1 MAAALQSAR
10 PRISPAVATLALLI
24 ALNLLNYIDRYILPG
39 ELSLVKSEFHSTDH
53 QMGALTTALFIF
65 YMVAAPLSGWLGDR
79 LNKKQLLVC
88 GVALCVLAALA
99 LHRDWALFF
108 QLSALAVVL
117 LIVYIWRKPAA
128 ARLPDRSSRKA
139 LIIFGAILWS
149 LATLATVWVHDY
161 WTFYIRQAFVGIGE
175 ATFGIFAPA
184 ILADFYPERERN
196 RILSIFY
203 VAIPVGAALGYLAGG
218 QLGTQ
223 WGWRAPFLVCAI
235 PGFLIAA
242 LYGFWGHE
250 PQRGASDNM
259 KETINTTTFLGLFH
273 NPAFL
278 TATFGLA
285 TLTFAMGGISA
296 WVPTFLSRAAGL
308 SVARASLVV
317 GAITVIDGIL
327 GTLVGGWIAQR
338 WLRTDHRALYL
349 LSFWSVALALPFG
362 VLLFFGPPSWAIPS
376 LLVAEFFLFLNT
388 GPLNAAIVNSVSA
401 PVRATAIGVNFFTI
415 HCFGDTF
422 SPQIIGA
429 ISDHSTLGIGL
440 GATLIMMVVSCV
452 ILWKGARHAPPM
464 EDVDISVLEEIAEAV
479 MATLDDSGEA
489 SPPPLDSDAVAAT
502 SQEETSDPMRS

>member
-1 MAAALQSAR
+1 MASSVQPVR
-10 PRISPAVATLALLI
+10 PRISPAVATLSLLI

-39 ELSLVKSEFHSTDH
+39 EVSLIKSEFHSTDQ

-65 YMVAAPLSGWLGDR
+65 YMIAAPLSGWLGDR
-79 LNKKQLLVC
+79 LNKKQLFVC
-88 GVALCVLAALA
+88 GALLSVLAILA
-99 LHRDWALFF
+99 LHGSWMPFF
-108 QLSALAVVL
+108 LLGAVAAVL
-117 LIVYIWRKPAA
+117 ITVYFWRKPAA

-149 LATLATVWVHDY
+149 LATLVTVWVHDY
-161 WTFYIRQAFVGIGE
+161 WTFFIRQALVGIGE

-184 ILADFYPERERN
+184 ILADFYPERDRN

-203 VAIPVGAALGYLAGG
+203 VAIPIGAALGYLAGG
-218 QLGTQ
+218 QIGSI
-223 WGWRAPFLVCAI
+223 WGWRAPFFVCAI
-235 PGFLIAA
+235 PGLLIAV
-242 LYGFWGHE
+242 LYGFWGYE
-250 PQRGASDNM
+250 PERGACDNM
-259 KETINTTTFLGLFH
+259 KETVNTTTFKGLFG

-296 WVPTFLSRAAGL
+296 WVPTFLSRTAGF

-317 GAITVIDGIL
+317 GAATVIDGIL

-338 WLRTDHRALYL
+338 WLRTNHRALYL

-362 VLLFFGPPSWAIPS
+362 ILLFFGPSSWAIPS
-376 LLVAEFFLFLNT
+376 LLAAEFFLFLNT

-401 PVRATAIGVNFFTI
+401 PVRATAMGVNFFVI

-429 ISDHSTLGIGL
+429 ISDRSNLGIGL
-440 GATLIMMVVSCV
+440 GSTLILLVVSCV
-452 ILWKGARHAPPM
+452 ILWKGARHAPLI
-464 EDVDISVLEEIAEAV
+464 EDVEISVL
-479 MATLDDSGEA
+479 
-489 SPPPLDSDAVAAT
+489 
-502 SQEETSDPMRS
+502 

>member
-1 MAAALQSAR
+1 M
-10 PRISPAVATLALLI
+10 ATLSLLI

-39 ELSLVKSEFHSTDH
+39 EVSLIQHEFHSTDQ

-65 YMVAAPLSGWLGDR
+65 YMIAAPLSGWMGDR

-88 GVALCVLAALA
+88 GIILSVLAILALHGSWMSFLILGLVALA
-99 LHRDWALFF
+99 LL
-108 QLSALAVVL
+108 V
-117 LIVYIWRKPAA
+117 IYIWQKPAA
-128 ARLPDRSSRKA
+128 ARIPERTSRKA

-149 LATLATVWVHDY
+149 LATLVTVWVHDY
-161 WTFYIRQAFVGIGE
+161 WTFFIRQALVGIGE

-218 QLGTQ
+218 QLGSL
-223 WGWRAPFLVCAI
+223 WGWRAPFFVCAI
-235 PGFLIAA
+235 PGLIIAV

-250 PQRGASDNM
+250 PQRGASDNL

-296 WVPTFLSRAAGL
+296 WVPTFLSRSAGL
-308 SVARASLVV
+308 SVAKSSLVV

-362 VLLFFGPPSWAIPS
+362 VLLFFGPRSWSIPS
-376 LLVAEFFLFLNT
+376 LLAAEFFLFLNT

-401 PVRATAIGVNFFTI
+401 PVRATAIGVNFFVI

-429 ISDHSTLGIGL
+429 VSDHSNLGIGL
-440 GATLIMMVVSCV
+440 GSTLIMLVVSCV
-452 ILWKGARHAPPM
+452 ILWKGARHAPLMDEVGP
-464 EDVDISVLEEIAEAV
+464 SVLEEIADAV
-479 MATLDDSGEA
+479 LGTLEDPEQ
-489 SPPPLDSDAVAAT
+489 PPPT
-502 SQEETSDPMRS
+502 SLESEAPASKPEEPSPNHVH